1 MTIFAP
7 LLGQLWRTL
16 EAYGIDPRDVIKGN
30 VYQPDGV
37 FRLSD
42 RVPRSAYNEILKKA
56 AGLIDDPAVGLESAK
71 YLHPS
76 HLGALGHVWLAS
88 PTLRDAIER
97 GQRFSRMYDEEVK
110 ILISEEPDILKVA
123 YHIDASGPIVDLV
136 MDSNLACLL
145 KLCRLNFGETLRPA
159 FVRMRRSPPPDT
171 GPWNDVFGVNVQ
183 FGQNENCLALRSQD
197 ATKQLIGSNPMLVAM
212 HEDVIKRQI
221 AELDRTDIFN
231 RTLAT
236 IMEQLPSGD
245 VSEIT
250 VASAMNM
257 TTRTLHR
264 KLAEKGLSFRSLLT
278 RARKEL
284 VKRYL
289 DEPAYSITEIS
300 FLLGYADTSA
310 FSRAFRRWYGTSP
323 TQARHG
329 QELLNPD
336 FIARAG
342 DGP

>member
-7 LLGQLWRTL
+7 LVGMVWRTL
-16 EAYGIDPRDVIKGN
+16 EAYGHDPRHAIKGD

-37 FRLSD
+37 FRIGE
-42 RVPRSAYNEILKKA
+42 RIPRSTYNEILEKA
-56 AGLIDDPAVGLESAK
+56 VTMIKDPTVGLKSSK

-76 HLGALGHVWLAS
+76 HLGALGHAWLAS
-88 PTLRDAIER
+88 SSLKTAIER
-97 GQRFSRMYDEEVK
+97 AQRFSRMYDERIEIQVT
-110 ILISEEPDILKVA
+110 EEAGALKVA
-123 YHIDASGPIVDLV
+123 YRADSSNPITDLA

-145 KLCRLNFGETLRPA
+145 SLCRLNFGESLRP
-159 FVRMRRSPPPDT
+159 VYVHMRRKPPSDPR
-171 GPWNDVFGVNVQ
+171 PWHDLFGVTVQ
-183 FGQNENCLALRSQD
+183 FSQAENCLAIRSQD
-197 ATKQLIGSNPMLVAM
+197 ATKQLTGSSPMLVAM

-221 AELDRTDIFN
+221 AELDRSDVIN

-245 VSEIT
+245 VSEVT
-250 VASAMNM
+250 VARALNM

-264 KLAEKGLSFRSLLT
+264 KLAEKDQSFRSLLT
-278 RARKEL
+278 SARKEL

-310 FSRAFRRWYGTSP
+310 FSRAFRRWYGKSP
-323 TQARHG
+323 TQAR
-329 QELLNPD
+329 ES
-336 FIARAG
+336 
-342 DGP
+342 

>member
-7 LLGQLWRTL
+7 LLGLLWRTL

-37 FRLSD
+37 FQLSD
-42 RVPRSAYNEILKKA
+42 RVPRSAYNEILKRT

-110 ILISEEPDILKVA
+110 ILISEEPGILKVA

-159 FVRMRRSPPPDT
+159 FVRMRRSQPSDT

-183 FGQNENCLALRSQD
+183 FGQNENCLALSSRD

-221 AELDRTDIFN
+221 AELNRSDILN
-231 RTLAT
+231 RTLTA
-236 IMEQLPSGD
+236 IMEQLPSGG
-245 VSEIT
+245 VSEIS
-250 VASAMNM
+250 VAKALNM
-257 TTRTLHR
+257 TKRTLHR
-264 KLAEKGLSFRSLLT
+264 KLGDTGLSFRSLL
-278 RARKEL
+278 ANLRKDL
-284 VKRYL
+284 VSRYIN
-289 DEPAYSITEIS
+289 EPAYSVTEIS
-300 FLLGYADTSA
+300 FLLGYTDTSA
-310 FSRAFRRWYGTSP
+310 FSRAFKRWYGISP
-323 TQARHG
+323 TQARNR
-329 QELLNPD
+329 QE
-336 FIARAG
+336 
-342 DGP
+342 